1 MGNNIF
7 VLGTLVAPLAG
18 AVIALLL
25 AKNNQAQRLVGLLA
39 SIVACL
45 FSTQTLL
52 QTQQF
57 GVQTYRLGNW
67 QPPYGIVL
75 VADSLGGLFAFMVT
89 TIMIGGMLYTLR
101 CHDRC
106 MTYPAFVPLFL
117 LMEVGLVGAMLTG
130 DLFTLFVFMEL
141 MVLTS
146 VSLTAISDDQY
157 GLEAALKYI
166 LISSMG
172 TLFLLLGIAA
182 MYAALGTLNMAD
194 MARQLLAGTDARPFL
209 ALASAWMLLC
219 AFLLKSAVFPFHF
232 WQPDFHTTAPTPVS
246 AMLSSIVVKVGVYGI
261 IRLVTLLFIDEAP
274 RLQNWLVVL
283 GIIGVLFGSLGA
295 LRTYNAKRMLAYSTF
310 AQIGFIMVGIGWGNA
325 LAMIGAIVYAIN
337 HAFIKSSLLM
347 LMGVVASYTKVKTA
361 NFDSIVGIGGKLPP
375 LTGWLVLLG
384 GLSLAGIPPLN
395 GFISKLALIR
405 GGASL
410 EDWVNLIILIGAGIF
425 TLIYM
430 TRAWQRIFQRA
441 PTPET
446 SDTKDTG
453 DSLMAP
459 ALLIS
464 VCVLLG
470 IVLAEPLLQLVT
482 ATVHEIS
489 NPNIYISA
497 VGLPE
502 ASLLDGLPTEGP

>member
-1 MGNNIF
+1 MGDNIF

-18 AVIALLL
+18 AVLALLF
-25 AKNNQAQRLVGLLA
+25 ANNNTVQRVVGLVS
-39 SIVACL
+39 SIVAWF
-45 FSTQTLL
+45 FSTQVLL
-52 QTQQF
+52 QVHQI
-57 GVQTYRLGNW
+57 GVQTYELGNW
-67 QPPYGIVL
+67 SPPFGIVL

-101 CHDRC
+101 SHDRC
-106 MTYPAFVPLFL
+106 MMYPAFVPLFL

-141 MVLTS
+141 MVLAS
-146 VSLTAISDDQY
+146 VSLTAISDDQF

-194 MARQLLAGTDARPFL
+194 MARILLTGERPFL
-209 ALASAWMLLC
+209 APASAVMLLC
-219 AFLLKSAVFPFHF
+219 AFLLKSAVFPFHS

-261 IRLVTLLFIDEAP
+261 IRLVTLLFIVEAP
-274 RLQNWLVVL
+274 LLEQWLALL
-283 GIIGVLFGSLGA
+283 GIIGVIFGCLGA

-310 AQIGFIMVGIGWGNA
+310 AQIGFILVGIGWGNSLA
-325 LAMIGAIVYAIN
+325 LIGAIVHAFN

-347 LMGVVASYTKVKTA
+347 LMGVVASYTQTKTA
-361 NFDSIVGIGGKLPP
+361 NFASIGGIGHKLPP
-375 LTGWLVLLG
+375 LTGWLVLIG
-384 GLSLAGIPPLN
+384 GLSLAGVPPLN

-405 GGASL
+405 GGVAQQ
-410 EDWVNLIILIGAGIF
+410 DWVNLILLVSAGIL

-430 TRAWQRIFQRA
+430 IRAWQHIFQRE
-441 PTPET
+441 PMPET
-446 SDTKDTG
+446 APTKDTG
-453 DSLMAP
+453 DSLLAP
-459 ALLIS
+459 MLLIDI
-464 VCVLLG
+464 CLLLG

-482 ATVHEIS
+482 ETVREIGD
-489 NPNIYISA
+489 PNIYISA
-497 VGLPE
+497 VNLPV
-502 ASLLDGLPTEGP
+502 EGA

>member
-1 MGNNIF
+1 MGENIF

-18 AVIALLL
+18 AVIALLF
-25 AKNNQAQRLVGLLA
+25 AKNNYAQRLVGLIT
-39 SIVACL
+39 SIVAWV
-45 FSTQTLL
+45 FSTQVLL
-52 QTQQF
+52 QVRQT
-57 GVQTYRLGNW
+57 GVQTYELGGW
-67 QPPYGIVL
+67 SPPYGIVL

-101 CHDRC
+101 SHDRC

-117 LMEVGLVGAMLTG
+117 LMELGLVGAMLTG

-141 MVLTS
+141 MVLAS

-194 MARQLLAGTDARPFL
+194 MARILLTGERPFL
-209 ALASAWMLLC
+209 APASALMLLC

-261 IRLVTLLFIDEAP
+261 IRLVTLLFVDEAP
-274 RLQNWLVVL
+274 RLQSWLVLL
-283 GIIGVLFGSLGA
+283 GSIGVIFGSLGA

-310 AQIGFIMVGIGWGNA
+310 AQIGFILVGIGWGNT
-325 LAMIGAIVYAIN
+325 LAMIGAIVYAFN

-361 NFDSIVGIGGKLPP
+361 NFADIVGIGHKLPP
-375 LTGWLVLLG
+375 LTGWLVMIG

-405 GGASL
+405 GGVAQ
-410 EDWVNLIILIGAGIF
+410 EDWVNLILLVGAGIL

-430 TRAWQRIFQRA
+430 VRAWQHIFQRA
-441 PTPET
+441 PSPATTP
-446 SDTKDTG
+446 TKDTG
-453 DSLMAP
+453 DSLLAP
-459 ALLIS
+459 MLLVSI
-464 VCVLLG
+464 CLLLG

-482 ATVHEIS
+482 ETVREIS
-489 NPNIYISA
+489 DPNTYISA
-497 VGLPE
+497 VGLP
-502 ASLLDGLPTEGP
+502 AVGLPMEAP